1 MNVREK
7 GISRLGCVY
16 SNFYFWKV
24 PEVYDSLLQ
33 KYERKWDCIAKNQ
46 TTEYFIVGDKEMQ
59 EQAQR

>member
-7 GISRLGCVY
+7 GVLWLGCVY
-16 SNFYFWKV
+16 SNLYFWKV
-24 PEVYDSLLQ
+24 PEVYDSLVQ
-33 KYERKWDCIAKNQ
+33 KYERKWDGIAKNQ